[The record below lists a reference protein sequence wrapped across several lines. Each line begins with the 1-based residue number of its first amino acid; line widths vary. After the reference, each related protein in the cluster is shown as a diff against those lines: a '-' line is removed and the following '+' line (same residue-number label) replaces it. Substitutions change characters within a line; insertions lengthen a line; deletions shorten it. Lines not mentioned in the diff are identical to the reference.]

1 MSVQVQFRRGNT
13 AQTAA
18 FTGAYA
24 EITVDTDKRTAVVH
38 DGVSPG
44 GTTLAREYILRLVHD
59 DANTAQYTANL
70 AYDMANS
77 VSGSGYSYSNTIGAA
92 SNSWANT
99 VFGYSNSYTQTVGT
113 AGNNY
118 TVSVGAASNGW
129 ANTVV
134 VGANAWTNAIFG
146 YSNTYTQTVGTAGN
160 NYTVSVGA
168 ASNGWANIVA
178 AGANAWSNTKVSSIT
193 GTAGQI
199 YSSGG
204 TTPTLNLIE
213 TGVTTSTYGGAS
225 QIPVITV
232 DAYGRL
238 SSASNVAVQGM
249 DYAYANTIGAA
260 SNGWANTVVA
270 GANA

>member
-24 EITVDTDKRTAVVH
+24 EITVDTQKKTAVIH
-38 DGVSPG
+38 DGSTAG
-44 GTTLAREYILRLVHD
+44 GTPLAREYV
-59 DANTAQYTANL
+59 ANL
-70 AYDMANS
+70 AFDQANSAYNAANS
-77 VSGSGYSYSNTIGAA
+77 VTGSGYSYSNTIGAA
-92 SNSWANT
+92 SNSWTNT
-99 VFGYSNSYTQTVGT
+99 V
-113 AGNNY
+113 
-118 TVSVGAASNGW
+118 
-129 ANTVV
+129 
-134 VGANAWTNAIFG
+134 FG

-160 NYTVSVGA
+160 NYTVTVGA
-168 ASNGWANIVA
+168 ASNGWTNTVFGYSNSYAQTVGTAGNNYTVTVGAASNDWANIVA

-238 SSASNVAVQGM
+238 TYSANVAVQGRSEEH
-249 DYAYANTIGAA
+249 T
-260 SNGWANTVVA
+260 SELQSH
-270 GANA
+270 

>member
-24 EITVDTDKRTAVVH
+24 EITVDTQKKTAVIH
-38 DGVSPG
+38 DGSTAG
-44 GTTLAREYILRLVHD
+44 GTPLAREYV
-59 DANTAQYTANL
+59 ANL
-70 AYDMANS
+70 AFDQANSAYNAANS
-77 VSGSGYSYSNTIGAA
+77 VTGSGYSYSNTIGAA
-92 SNSWANT
+92 SNSWTNT

-134 VGANAWTNAIFG
+134 
-146 YSNTYTQTVGTAGN
+146 
-160 NYTVSVGA
+160 
-168 ASNGWANIVA
+168 
-178 AGANAWSNTKVSSIT
+178 AGANAWSNTKVSSVT

-204 TTPTLNLIE
+204 TTPTLNLIQ

-225 QIPVITV
+225 QIPVKI
-232 DAYGRL
+232 GR
-238 SSASNVAVQGM
+238 AHV
-249 DYAYANTIGAA
+249 
-260 SNGWANTVVA
+260 
-270 GANA
+270 